1 MWTRAELVA
10 LIGARNVLDKL
21 IDKRE
26 VALKSPTE
34 WSEPPF
40 KPEKPKK
47 NETHLEMMQRR
58 NRDLV
63 RAGKAVS
70 SNLLPADR
78 ERVVRP
84 IRLGMRAGYRP
95 HRERRPEQLQSNGF
109 WSWWR

>member
-1 MWTRAELVA
+1 MIKLLEGMLEL
-10 LIGARNVLDKL
+10 L
-21 IDKRE
+21 KRE
-26 VALKSPTE
+26 ERKSTTVE

-63 RAGKAVS
+63 RSGKAIS

-78 ERVVRP
+78 ERVGRP
-84 IRLGMRAGYRP
+84 NRQGMWGGYQK
-95 HRERRPEQLQSNGF
+95 HRERRPEQLQSNGLALKTDKT
-109 WSWWR
+109 